1 VDATH
6 LLVGTNDVAS
16 RPYWRCLMN
25 KLSLAA
31 QCCRILLTDILIPF
45 IVPGD
50 NGDPI
55 GAHADYNKET
65 SLDVFS

>member
-1 VDATH
+1 
-6 LLVGTNDVAS
+6 
-16 RPYWRCLMN
+16 MN
-25 KLSLAA
+25 KLSLVA
-31 QCCRILLTDILIPF
+31 QRCRISLTDILIPF

-50 NGDPI
+50 NGDPT

>member
-1 VDATH
+1 MDATH
-6 LLVGTNDVAS
+6 FLVGTNDVAS
-16 RPYWRCLMN
+16 RPCWCFVMN
-25 KLSLAA
+25 KLSLLA
-31 QCCRILLTDILIPF
+31 QHCRISLTDILIPF